1 MRKLVLASILAGG
14 LLAPAS
20 AFASPETLTVVGVP
34 DGGLAAAALIARDY
48 KAAEAKLSAAWP
60 DSFNDPARLINLGN
74 AYVGLGRNAEAREAY
89 RAAAFAPAEMLVMAD
104 GSEAPARDVARKA
117 LRRMNIALAM
127 K

>member
-1 MRKLVLASILAGG
+1 MRKLVLALTLSVG
-14 LLAPAS
+14 LLAPAT

-48 KAAEAKLSAAWP
+48 QAAEAKLSAAWP
-60 DSFNDPARLINLGN
+60 DAFNDPARLINLGN
-74 AYVGLGRNAEAREAY
+74 AYAGLGRIAQAREAY
-89 RAAAFAPAEMLVMAD
+89 RAAAFAPKEMLVMAD

-117 LRRMNIALAM
+117 LRRMDVALAM